1 MSAVADAT
9 EKVLN
14 WEITS
19 IEPFNSARKWSAVEF
34 SGHGTFFFG
43 APDILLESATHDAQQ
58 KAQSEAERGRRVLAL
73 CKIDTPLNE
82 GFQGAVD
89 PVCLILLDDTV
100 GGCSRDSKIF
110 ADQGVDSK

>member
-58 KAQSEAERGRRVLAL
+58 KAQSEADADEEFLLCAKLMRR
-73 CKIDTPLNE
+73 
-82 GFQGAVD
+82 
-89 PVCLILLDDTV
+89 
-100 GGCSRDSKIF
+100 
-110 ADQGVDSK
+110 